1 MAGQNTGKVQLP
13 RGFCSCRSFQIFGFP
28 IA

>member
-1 MAGQNTGKVQLP
+1 MP

>member
-1 MAGQNTGKVQLP
+1 MS

-28 IA
+28 TA